1 MCREQRI
8 SILTC
13 DLVRFVFA
21 LICRSVVCRLS
32 LVKSKPTSKEV
43 LAGIELPEDVG
54 VEMGGGGVGG
64 VESCT
69 YRYTVTT
76 GISVLRRAAMGA
88 ILMSD

>member
-54 VEMGGGGVGG
+54 VEMGGGGGG
-64 VESCT
+64 ECGVMYLSLHCHH
-69 YRYTVTT
+69 RNLCIKT
-76 GISVLRRAAMGA
+76 G
-88 ILMSD
+88 SDGSHFNV